1 MSKKKKK
8 GSLKTLNTEQLEQK
22 VLNVLQND
30 LKGRYNAKDIK
41 KKIAVEN
48 NTDSIE
54 FVLDKLLK
62 KGLLIPVANG
72 QKFKFNTN
80 VEQTNPGQSE
90 GPQLPKN
97 KFSKELT
104 KNENSARSGHATGT
118 VDPTRSGS
126 A

>member
-30 LKGRYNAKDIK
+30 LKGRFNAKDIK

-80 VEQTNPGQSE
+80 MS
-90 GPQLPKN
+90 
-97 KFSKELT
+97 S
-104 KNENSARSGHATGT
+104 NSATLGKNI
-118 VDPTRSGS
+118 
-126 A
+126 